1 MCQAGGAAR
10 VGRDGDLWD
19 QVRGQRPAAGDEP
32 GDVPGVL
39 AVEPDH
45 GVVEPVPQVVT
56 ELGVQAGCRL
66 PGPRQQRVVAEGL
79 LLLLGAVDGDVELA
93 VGEADMTPGD
103 GEQIGRASCRERVWQ
118 YV

>member
-19 QVRGQRPAAGDEP
+19 QVRVQRPAAGDEP

-45 GVVEPVPQVVT
+45 DVVEPVPQVVT

-66 PGPRQQRVVAEGL
+66 PGPRQPSVVAAGL
-79 LLLLGAVDGDVELA
+79 LPLLGAVDGDGELDRKS
-93 VGEADMTPGD
+93 V
-103 GEQIGRASCRERVWQ
+103 V
-118 YV
+118 